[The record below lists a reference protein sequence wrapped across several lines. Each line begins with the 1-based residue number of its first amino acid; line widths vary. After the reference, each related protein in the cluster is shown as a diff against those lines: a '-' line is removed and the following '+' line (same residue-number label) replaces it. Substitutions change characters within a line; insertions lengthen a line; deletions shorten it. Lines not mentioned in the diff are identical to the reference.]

1 MRKDSIQH
9 YAVVTL
15 QHLAHPQESP
25 CPDQPARRP
34 TLGKPLQQQAR
45 RPLSS
50 RRRHPSRRAPRA
62 ASSTSARRRRSA
74 PAQRSQ
80 ENSDVLVSAVI
91 STYLLTHLHHVLQR
105 ANSVLCRKDV
115 NLRRP
120 ITPSCAKCS
129 AWMPA
134 AWKMPRHPA
143 SATPTSRVL
152 PEGCDRTA
160 CVAEQPLARNP
171 GIHSRS
177 QATGNVCMSEQ
188 SAGSQQ
194 RQSKTGDS
202 E

>member
-15 QHLAHPQESP
+15 QHLAHPHGEPMPRSASQAP
-25 CPDQPARRP
+25 NA
-34 TLGKPLQQQAR
+34 GKATATTGKTAPEL
-45 RPLSS
+45 PKTP
-50 RRRHPSRRAPRA
+50 PSRRAPRA

-105 ANSVLCRKDV
+105 AEFGAVQEGRQSQAANYAQG
-115 NLRRP
+115 
-120 ITPSCAKCS
+120 AKCS

-143 SATPTSRVL
+143 SAIPTSRVL
-152 PEGCDRTA
+152 PEGYDRTA
-160 CVAEQPLARNP
+160 CCPKP
-171 GIHSRS
+171 WHSLQKPS
-177 QATGNVCMSEQ
+177 EGNVCMSEQ